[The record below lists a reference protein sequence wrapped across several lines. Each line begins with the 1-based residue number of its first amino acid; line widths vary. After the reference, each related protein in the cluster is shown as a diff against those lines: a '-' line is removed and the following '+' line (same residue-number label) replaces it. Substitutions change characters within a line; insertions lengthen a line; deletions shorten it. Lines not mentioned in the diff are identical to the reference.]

1 MTQLP
6 LVSASTNNAQRLI
19 SNNLFGHRAYGST
32 GMQLRKC
39 IEDVGIELK
48 KNNSDIINT
57 EILSHNQKCSN
68 LNGSVRHL
76 FKNISFVII
85 YSIVFSTQ
93 KHVTM

>member
-32 GMQLRKC
+32 GMQLRKW
-39 IEDVGIELK
+39 K